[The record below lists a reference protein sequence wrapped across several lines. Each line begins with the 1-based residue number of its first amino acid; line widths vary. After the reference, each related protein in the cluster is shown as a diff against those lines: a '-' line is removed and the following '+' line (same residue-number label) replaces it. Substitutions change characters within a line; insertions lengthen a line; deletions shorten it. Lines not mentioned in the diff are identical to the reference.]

1 MAERIFED
9 LNDWFEHEDMT
20 PGKRKVLKAAVEL
33 FATQGFDG
41 TSTAQISELS
51 EMSQG
56 TIFKYFK
63 TKRDLLKA
71 IIEPLVNNLIPNY
84 GQDFITKQVPKDAQF
99 EDLIH
104 FVVRNRLEFMY
115 TNRDV
120 ISIFVN
126 EIMINN
132 ELLAEAK
139 EKLIPVFLHSI
150 DTLQDMFNG
159 IKLEPENFIR
169 LLAGQL
175 LFEFMRVT
183 RFSPAENYDLDEV
196 STHIANLMIAAL
208 K

>member
-41 TSTAQISELS
+41 TSTTQISELS

-84 GQDFITKQVPKDAQF
+84 GQDFITKQVPKDVQF
-99 EDLIH
+99 EDLVR

-126 EIMINN
+126 EIMIND

-150 DTLQDMFNG
+150 DTLQGMCNG

-183 RFSPAENYDLDEV
+183 RFSSAENYDLDGV
-196 STHIANLMIAAL
+196 SAHIADLMIAAL